1 MALRCAL
8 MGLPGCGKTTVFNAI
23 TSAGASVFDGA
34 ETHRATVDVPDPRID
49 RLVAI
54 YQPPKIVPA
63 TLDVL
68 DLPGLAEGSTAE
80 GGRGFRL
87 LGHAKEADALVHVV
101 RCFPS
106 PTGDPSDPAHDIE
119 MLDLELM
126 VADAQ
131 TIEKKIE
138 RLAKRVRAGDKDAMQ
153 ETEDCRKVVQG
164 LHDGIPARR
173 QALTESERASV
184 FECNLVSLKPVLYV
198 ANVAAAEDLSG
209 DLVAAVQSVASQEG
223 TEALAICG
231 RDEADISELPEEDRG
246 DFLAELGLEEPSA
259 DRLIHAAYRLLGLV
273 DFFTAGEREVHVWT
287 CRRGAPAPVAAGKI
301 HTDMEK
307 GFIRME
313 VIAYDDLIE
322 HGSEQAVAKTGRQRL
337 EGKTYEVQDGDI
349 VVVRFS
355 PPR

>member
-34 ETHRATVDVPDPRID
+34 ETHRATVNVPDPRIE
-49 RLVAI
+49 RLVTI
-54 YQPPKIVPA
+54 YEPPKIVPA

-87 LGHAKEADALVHVV
+87 LGHAKEADALVHVI

-106 PTGDPSDPAHDIE
+106 PTEQSPDPAHDIE

-138 RLAKRVRAGDKDAMQ
+138 RLAKRVRAGDKDAVR
-153 ETEDCRKVVQG
+153 ESEDCQKVVQS

-173 QALTESERASV
+173 QGLSESELASV

-198 ANVAAAEDLSG
+198 ANVDDADKLNG
-209 DLVAAVQSVASQEG
+209 DLLAAIQAIASQEG

-231 RDEADISELPEEDRG
+231 RDEADISELPEEDRS

-259 DRLIHAAYRLLGLV
+259 NRLIHAAYRLLGLV

-287 CRRGAPAPVAAGKI
+287 CRSGSTAPVAAGKI

-322 HGSEQAVAKTGRQRL
+322 HGSEQAVAKAGRQRL